1 MEDTAAPALPVGME
15 LRFDRRACDSIRAA
29 GLSFREVDRAVVGAA
44 GRATVGSSFEARMRE
59 WVILGRRAGALR
71 IDVAGVVWSRRD
83 LETRA
88 PSGPGRPAGQ

>member
-1 MEDTAAPALPVGME
+1 MEDTAALPVGME

-44 GRATVGSSFEARMRE
+44 GRASVGSSFQATMRE

-71 IDVAGVVWSRRD
+71 IDVAGVIRSHRD
-83 LETRA
+83 LDPRRTC
-88 PSGPGRPAGQ
+88 GPGRPARG